1 MVLVAIAC
9 LLNYGIY
16 SSFCIDDTSIIY
28 RDWFGLVQHKVPLS
42 QLRSV
47 ENVRTHGSRGYTWLL
62 VIQWSGG
69 QIGLNRSY
77 YRKAAIANVVRLIAA
92 HAPAVRMPP
101 AVLSLAES

>member
-62 VIQWSGG
+62 VIH
-69 QIGLNRSY
+69 
-77 YRKAAIANVVRLIAA
+77 LIAA